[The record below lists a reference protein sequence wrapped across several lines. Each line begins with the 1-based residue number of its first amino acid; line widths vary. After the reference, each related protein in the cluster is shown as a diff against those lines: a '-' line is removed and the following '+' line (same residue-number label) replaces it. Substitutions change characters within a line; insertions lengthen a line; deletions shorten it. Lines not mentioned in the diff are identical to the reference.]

1 MSPMQSKTLPLS
13 ARDLPPAGTV
23 ELWLTDLDALP
34 LDAGPDG
41 LDRKQR
47 MLRRR
52 LQQQFVLRL
61 LLGAYLGC
69 AGKSVRLIRTDRGK
83 PVLGGTHAG
92 ALCFNLS
99 HSANW
104 LAVAVGCDGEIGVDI
119 ETERRMA
126 RARDLAGRF
135 FPAEEA
141 RWLEHQDE
149 PFLSRQF
156 LIQWTAREALVKAT
170 GSGLAGSL
178 GCIEL
183 AWQPPA
189 IRALPAEWP
198 GAEQWS
204 LLPVPAIDGVVGH
217 VAVDRPDVK
226 LESFHLNTRVS
237 DSG

>member
-1 MSPMQSKTLPLS
+1 MSRVESKTLPLS
-13 ARDLPPAGTV
+13 ARDIPPEGSV
-23 ELWLTDLDALP
+23 ELWLTDLTTLP
-34 LDAGPDG
+34 LDAGSEG
-41 LDRKQR
+41 MNRKQR

-69 AGKSVRLIRTDRGK
+69 AGKSVQLVRTDAGK
-83 PVLGGTHAG
+83 PVLGGAHAG

-104 LAVAVGCDGEIGVDI
+104 LAVAVGRDGEIGVDI
-119 ETERRMA
+119 ETERKMP
-126 RARDLAGRF
+126 RARDLAVRF

-141 RWLEHQDE
+141 RWLGHQDE

-156 LIQWTAREALVKAT
+156 LVQWTAREALVKAA

-178 GCIEL
+178 GRIEL
-183 AWQPPA
+183 DWQPPA
-189 IRALPAEWP
+189 VRTLPEEWPEPDHWSLLALPAI
-198 GAEQWS
+198 G
-204 LLPVPAIDGVVGH
+204 GVIGH

-226 LESFHLNTRVS
+226 LETFHLNTEVR
-237 DSG
+237 DSS